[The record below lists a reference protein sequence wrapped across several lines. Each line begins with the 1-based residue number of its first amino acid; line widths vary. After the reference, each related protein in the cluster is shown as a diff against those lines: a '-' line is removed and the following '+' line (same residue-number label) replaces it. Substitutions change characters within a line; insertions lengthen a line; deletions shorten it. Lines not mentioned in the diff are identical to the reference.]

1 MEMGYKKDTII
12 GFHIFRICYN
22 EIQTEVRDIML
33 KILIAEDEEPIAN
46 LIRMNL
52 RRAGYACVW
61 APDGEKAADL
71 MDEEKFDLVLLDVM
85 LPGINGYELMEYAR
99 SLELPVIFLTA
110 LGSTENKVKGL
121 KMGADDYLTK
131 PFEIVELLARVE
143 AVLRRYHKTETLL
156 TVFDVVIDTASR
168 SVTRNGEPVLL
179 TMKEFELLLLL
190 ARNRNIA
197 LYRETI
203 YETIWGGEYMG
214 QSRTVDLHI
223 QRLKKKLNWDNEITA
238 VYKVGYRLEGEEKIA
253 K

>member
-1 MEMGYKKDTII
+1 
-12 GFHIFRICYN
+12 
-22 EIQTEVRDIML
+22 ML

-52 RRAGYACVW
+52 RRAGYTCVW
-61 APDGEKAADL
+61 ASDGEKAAD
-71 MDEEKFDLVLLDVM
+71 MMNDEKFDLLLLDVM

-99 SLELPVIFLTA
+99 ALELPVIFLTA

-143 AVLRRYHKTETLL
+143 AVLRRYHKTETVL

-168 SVTRNGEPVLL
+168 SVTRDGELIPL

-203 YETIWGGEYMG
+203 YETVWGGEYMG

-223 QRLKKKLNWDNEITA
+223 QRLKKKLNWDSEIAA
-238 VYKVGYRLEGEEKIA
+238 VYKVGYRLEVEEKVT
-253 K
+253 KG